1 MNAFNVT
8 VKRKIE
14 IQTGLLA
21 IRDDFQPGRQLVVNG
36 TDRGIILNLGQIS
49 WTKFVQLAAGHL
61 QPAWKGI
68 TANDGGAKWN
78 RLHQTILE
86 SRTHNSSLRDV
97 YRRITAGGSR
107 WIREPM
113 IERLLRKSAGESRP
127 PGGVGPSTQ

>member
-68 TANDGGAKWN
+68 TTNDGGTKWN
-78 RLHQTILE
+78 RLQQTILE

-97 YRRITAGGSR
+97 YR
-107 WIREPM
+107 
-113 IERLLRKSAGESRP
+113 
-127 PGGVGPSTQ
+127 